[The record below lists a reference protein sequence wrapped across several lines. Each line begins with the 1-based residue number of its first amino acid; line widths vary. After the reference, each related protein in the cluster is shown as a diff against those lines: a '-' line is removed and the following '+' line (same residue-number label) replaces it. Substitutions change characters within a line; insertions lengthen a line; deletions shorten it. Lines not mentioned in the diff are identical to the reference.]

1 MNLTMYF
8 AAFISKSCSGVVPLI
23 KKCLA
28 PILARTYTLP
38 RERRERTQ
46 PRAGVPFS
54 VPAIP
59 LPAPGRPPSGGRTV
73 GARLVAAPCLT
84 ARPRRL
90 GRGVRSG
97 KNDVRAGTMGF
108 ASRRVT
114 CIVVQV
120 HVSICVG

>member
-1 MNLTMYF
+1 MNLTMYC

-28 PILARTYTLP
+28 PILAGTYTVDTRGP
-38 RERRERTQ
+38 GGTTGRESGEDAE

-90 GRGVRSG
+90 GRGVHGAG
-97 KNDVRAGTMGF
+97 KNDARGAERGF
-108 ASRRVT
+108 ASRRVN
-114 CIVVQV
+114 V
-120 HVSICVG
+120 

>member
-38 RERRERTQ
+38 RAATGERRTQ

-108 ASRRVT
+108 ARASCNV
-114 CIVVQV
+114 
-120 HVSICVG
+120 